1 MNTSQASHIE
11 TIVEFDTLVNK
22 FVFKRLN
29 STCVC

>member
-11 TIVEFDTLVNK
+11 TIDEFNTLVNK
-22 FVFKRLN
+22 FVLRRVN